1 MTKRTRNFISFI
13 LTLCLLLSIL
23 PAASAAAASE
33 QSTGSIAEATATVE
47 EPTTTQDELPILQ
60 LDADCQILKHVDE
73 EAFAAGKH
81 IARLP
86 EEETLSSYV
95 FLNAD
100 GSKTAYFMDQ
110 PVKFT
115 DADGSIKEKNL
126 TLTAATEGYTTT
138 QNDIQL
144 TLPTDPTS
152 GIRIVYNN
160 RMITLIPQGGTLT
173 ASAQVAN
180 NSVTYPDYY
189 GEGMSLRYTPTLSGV
204 KEDILLDAYAG
215 INRFTFRLNTGG
227 LNLYQANGRYF
238 LAESKTGTDRIVL
251 GDVVV
256 YDANSKFSMGTLTS
270 QTIMPGQA
278 YLLTLTVDEA
288 FLTDEA
294 TAYPVTIDPTLE
306 VSDNTTAG
314 SIEDATIYE
323 GKPTLNTGTWQYNR
337 AGYYDSSYGV
347 GHIVVRLKGLLES
360 NEYINI
366 SADNITSATFNIK
379 DADSGAAGTLYLYP
393 MHSNSTWTETG
404 ITWGNKGTYVG
415 IAYDTVSVGSNQWA
429 SFDITDLLKD
439 WKNGNRNPNAGFII
453 DASSQN
459 TRLKS
464 FYSSENTT
472 TAYRPYVTMTYASS
486 LTLSQTTTSVQ
497 EGYTTTL
504 SVTSNT
510 GNQPISW
517 RSSSQAVAT
526 VNNGVVTAIKAGQT
540 VITATTPD
548 GSSGSCVVY
557 VKIVDGVYYIKNY
570 TSGYYMSA
578 QSGGISAG
586 TRIVQTP
593 KTSSTSDGLW
603 QLWKIRYL
611 SNGQYS
617 IRPLH
622 KLDMGLGCSSA
633 PLLMYIGTTDTYS
646 TTNSYARWSV
656 QWSTS
661 GYVFSNNGKS
671 GYALCTSSTSDD
683 GTYINAAT
691 GDIANV
697 FRWTLERTTTNPKVI
712 LYASDTGRAVENM
725 RRGVAPS
732 QTSSLSDINLT
743 YTFSSSISLNQS
755 VTWASMNSSIA
766 TVNSSTGAV
775 TGVAIGTTTIYAT
788 AQLNGTAYSAYY
800 TLVVSEIPISG
811 SELEYDPDIWNIFEV
826 KWNTNCYAYALN
838 NQIYPDSGGF
848 SFLQPGELAGLVLSD
863 VPLTTDNVI
872 SYVQADAAAQGF
884 MFAAIDKN
892 DCCPTGS
899 YKVALVID
907 DGSDYHWYRQN
918 PDGTWSHKLGENPV
932 ANLDASG
939 SVITNPE
946 TADNNYSSHQYTDY
960 VGFYCISPLNNMYNA
975 SNATNLSVN
984 AILAENERPNLCLSD
999 VSSITPGMAYDDVV
1013 SEIGAP
1019 HRYLEARIIVAEYD
1033 LVDGTVFIVKF
1044 IDRDNQL
1051 IVESCQIGGSCI
1063 YEENY

>member
-173 ASAQVAN
+173 ASAQVAD

-204 KEDILLDAYAG
+204 KEDILLDAYTG
-215 INRFTFRLNTGG
+215 VNSFTFRLNTGG

-337 AGYYDSSYGV
+337 AGYYDSSYGI

-360 NEYINI
+360 NEYINT
-366 SADNITSATFNIK
+366 SDKNITSATFNIK

-393 MHSNSTWTETG
+393 MHSNTTWTETG

-439 WKNGNRNPNAGFII
+439 WKTGDRNPNAGFII

-472 TAYRPYVTMTYASS
+472 TAYRPYVVMTYTSS
-486 LTLSQTTTSVQ
+486 LTLSQTAASVL
-497 EGYTTTL
+497 EGDSLTL
-504 SVTSNT
+504 SVTSDV
-510 GNQPISW
+510 GNQTVSW
-517 RSSSQAVAT
+517 DSSNQTAAT
-526 VNNGVVTAIKAGQT
+526 VNNGVVTAVKAGLS

-548 GSSGSCVVY
+548 GSSGKCVVN
-557 VKIVDGVYYIKNY
+557 VAVADGVYRISYAGLTLGTAGGIGENTPACLVTRADAGLAQLQQLWMVKHLG
-570 TSGYYMSA
+570 SGY
-578 QSGGISAG
+578 
-586 TRIVQTP
+586 
-593 KTSSTSDGLW
+593 
-603 QLWKIRYL
+603 
-611 SNGQYS
+611 YS
-617 IRPLH
+617 IRPLYQ
-622 KLDMGLGCSSA
+622 LDMGLRSTNGTVDITI
-633 PLLMYIGTTDTYS
+633 IGTTDISGGVPDTS
-646 TTNSYARWSV
+646 RWMIEYD
-656 QWSTS
+656 TS
-661 GYVFSNNGKS
+661 GYVFQYRGN
-671 GYALCTSSTSDD
+671 SSQSMRCSSPSPSSSIITDYYSSMKP
-683 GTYINAAT
+683 T
-691 GDIANV
+691 
-697 FRWTLERTTTNPKVI
+697 FKWTLEAESSVANQVLLLDKQNGANAANCTRYIVLGQTTSLSTLGI
-712 LYASDTGRAVENM
+712 EASFV
-725 RRGVAPS
+725 S
-732 QTSSLSDINLT
+732 TSSIDQ
-743 YTFSSSISLNQS
+743 SISWS
-755 VTWASMNSSIA
+755 SMNPSI
-766 TVNSSTGAV
+766 VSVDSSTGSV
-775 TGVAIGTTTIYAT
+775 TGLTYGGTATITATHYHHGLSYQKQYTIHVVNANDMVYKIVHYYDTGYNLREGGASAAIQGYHDAVATRLERIFGIKVFSSIKGYSSVCDKCKINQHGAVLSTNLDSLCRHPITCTTTD
-788 AQLNGTAYSAYY
+788 QLFNDLLSQTITGNDT
-800 TLVVSEIPISG
+800 TTVVSWTGHRMLDHEHDRSCSDNELHSVVITTYEVLDWSDTSEKTKDRVFSLLHELSHQFGASDHYCTKQAPDDTCTNPLCDICCYGYLQERECIMSRVYDIS
-811 SELEYDPDIWNIFEV
+811 
-826 KWNTNCYAYALN
+826 T
-838 NQIYPDSGGF
+838 
-848 SFLQPGELAGLVLSD
+848 LSD
-863 VPLTTDNVI
+863 NALFC
-872 SYVQADAAAQGF
+872 S
-884 MFAAIDKN
+884 
-892 DCCPTGS
+892 DCRS
-899 YKVALVID
+899 LI
-907 DGSDYHWYRQN
+907 
-918 PDGTWSHKLGENPV
+918 
-932 ANLDASG
+932 
-939 SVITNPE
+939 
-946 TADNNYSSHQYTDY
+946 SSHIQDHHM
-960 VGFYCISPLNNMYNA
+960 V
-975 SNATNLSVN
+975 
-984 AILAENERPNLCLSD
+984 EN
-999 VSSITPGMAYDDVV
+999 
-1013 SEIGAP
+1013 
-1019 HRYLEARIIVAEYD
+1019 
-1033 LVDGTVFIVKF
+1033 
-1044 IDRDNQL
+1044 
-1051 IVESCQIGGSCI
+1051 
-1063 YEENY
+1063 